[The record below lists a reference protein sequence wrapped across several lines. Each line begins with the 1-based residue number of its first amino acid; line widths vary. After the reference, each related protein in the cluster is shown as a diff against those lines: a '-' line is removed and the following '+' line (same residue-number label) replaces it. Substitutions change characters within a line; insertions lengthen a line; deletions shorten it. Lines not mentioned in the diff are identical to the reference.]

1 MKITNKER
9 EILEELFNISE
20 GTNEIELESW
30 TDGVGDMFI
39 TIDKNSYNTLL
50 EQLKEF
56 VENFDIDEEIEIY
69 RQDTDYRRNF
79 TIRESINDFENWVD
93 YIRNCIRKLEEEY
106 NNEDEEE
113 LEEYND
119 EDEEE
124 MDYEPL
130 ETLKGVGVKDTE
142 NGIEI
147 MLMGM
152 ISGLLQKYEVIMN
165 IKNYDETDLFN
176 ICYEI
181 SNEVK
186 NLYYNNNGVPSET
199 QVKEVI
205 RNIIVK

>member
-1 MKITNKER
+1 MKITSKER
-9 EILEELFNISE
+9 EMLEELFNVSE
-20 GTNEIELESW
+20 SADDLELESY
-30 TDGVGDMFI
+30 TDGGVDMFI
-39 TIDKNSYNTLL
+39 TIEKDNSNNLL
-50 EQLKEF
+50 EQLKLF
-56 VENFDIDEEIEIY
+56 VKNFDIDEEIDIH

-93 YIRNCIRKLEEEY
+93 YIRDCISKLELY
-106 NNEDEEE
+106 NN
-113 LEEYND
+113 

-130 ETLKGVGVKDTE
+130 ETLKGVGVKDTD
-142 NGIEI
+142 NGLEI
-147 MLMGM
+147 MLMGTT
-152 ISGLLQKYEVIMN
+152 SGLLQKYEVVMN

-181 SNEVK
+181 SNDIK
-186 NLYYNNNGVPSET
+186 NLYYNNNGIPSET

>member
-1 MKITNKER
+1 MKITSKER
-9 EILEELFNISE
+9 EILKELFNISE

-30 TDGVGDMFI
+30 TNGGVDMFI

-93 YIRNCIRKLEEEY
+93 YIRDCISKLELY

-113 LEEYND
+113 MN
-119 EDEEE
+119 
-124 MDYEPL
+124 YEPL
-130 ETLKGVGVKDTE
+130 ETLKGVGVKDTD
-142 NGIEI
+142 NGLEI
-147 MLMGM
+147 MLMGTT
-152 ISGLLQKYEVIMN
+152 SGLLQKYEVVMN

-181 SNEVK
+181 SNDIK

>member
-1 MKITNKER
+1 MKITSKER
-9 EILEELFNISE
+9 EMLEKLFNVSE
-20 GTNEIELESW
+20 SADDLELESY
-30 TDGVGDMFI
+30 TDGGVDMFI

-93 YIRNCIRKLEEEY
+93 YIEECISKLEEY

-113 LEEYND
+113 MNH
-119 EDEEE
+119 
-124 MDYEPL
+124 EPL
-130 ETLKGVGVKDTE
+130 ETLKGVGVKDTD
-142 NGIEI
+142 NGLEI
-147 MLMGM
+147 MLMGAT
-152 ISGLLQKYEVIMN
+152 SGLLQKYEVIMN

-199 QVKEVI
+199 QVKEAV
-205 RNIIVK
+205 RNIMVK

>member
-1 MKITNKER
+1 MKITSKER
-9 EILEELFNISE
+9 EMLEELFNVSE
-20 GTNEIELESW
+20 SADDLELESY
-30 TDGVGDMFI
+30 TDGGVDMFI
-39 TIDKNSYNTLL
+39 TIEKDNSNNLL
-50 EQLKEF
+50 EQLRLF
-56 VENFDIDEEIEIY
+56 VENFDIDEEIDIH

-93 YIRNCIRKLEEEY
+93 YIEECISKLEEYNNKLEEY

-113 LEEYND
+113 VE
-119 EDEEE
+119 
-124 MDYEPL
+124 YEPL

-147 MLMGM
+147 MLMGAT
-152 ISGLLQKYEVIMN
+152 SGLLQKYEIIMN
-165 IKNYDETDLFN
+165 IKNYDEIDLFN

-181 SNEVK
+181 SNEIK

-199 QVKEVI
+199 QVKEVV

>member
-1 MKITNKER
+1 MKITSKER

-30 TDGVGDMFI
+30 TNGGVDMFI

-56 VENFDIDEEIEIY
+56 VENFDIDEEIEIHRKDENY
-69 RQDTDYRRNF
+69 KRNF
-79 TIRESINDFENWVD
+79 TIRESITDFENWFTYVVK
-93 YIRNCIRKLEEEY
+93 NCICQLEEEY

-113 LEEYND
+113 VE
-119 EDEEE
+119 
-124 MDYEPL
+124 YEPL
-130 ETLKGVGVKDTE
+130 EILKGVGVKDTE

-147 MLMGM
+147 MLVGM
-152 ISGLLQKYEVIMN
+152 ASGLLQKYEVIMN

-199 QVKEVI
+199 QVKEAV
-205 RNIIVK
+205 RNIMVK

>member
-1 MKITNKER
+1 MKITSKER
-9 EILEELFNISE
+9 EMLEELFNVSE
-20 GTNEIELESW
+20 SADDLELESY
-30 TDGVGDMFI
+30 TDGGVDMFI
-39 TIDKNSYNTLL
+39 TIEKDNSNNLL
-50 EQLKEF
+50 EQLRLF
-56 VENFDIDEEIEIY
+56 VENFDIDEEIDIH

-93 YIRNCIRKLEEEY
+93 YIRDCISKLELY
-106 NNEDEEE
+106 NN
-113 LEEYND
+113 

-152 ISGLLQKYEVIMN
+152 ASGLLQKYEVIMN

-181 SNEVK
+181 SNEIK

-199 QVKEVI
+199 QVKEVV

>member
-1 MKITNKER
+1 MKITSKER
-9 EILEELFNISE
+9 EMLEELFNVSE
-20 GTNEIELESW
+20 SADDLELESY
-30 TDGVGDMFI
+30 TDGGVDMFI
-39 TIDKNSYNTLL
+39 TIEKDNSNNLL
-50 EQLKEF
+50 EQLRLF
-56 VENFDIDEEIEIY
+56 VKNFDIDEEIDIH

-93 YIRNCIRKLEEEY
+93 YIRDCISKLELY

-113 LEEYND
+113 MN
-119 EDEEE
+119 
-124 MDYEPL
+124 YEPL
-130 ETLKGVGVKDTE
+130 ETLKGVGVKDTD
-142 NGIEI
+142 NGLEI
-147 MLMGM
+147 MLMGTT
-152 ISGLLQKYEVIMN
+152 SGLLQKYEVVMN

-181 SNEVK
+181 SNDIK

>member
-1 MKITNKER
+1 MKITSKER

-30 TDGVGDMFI
+30 TDGGVDMFI

-93 YIRNCIRKLEEEY
+93 YIEECISKLEKY

-113 LEEYND
+113 MN
-119 EDEEE
+119 
-124 MDYEPL
+124 YEPL
-130 ETLKGVGVKDTE
+130 ETLKGVGVKDTD
-142 NGIEI
+142 NGLEI
-147 MLMGM
+147 MLMGET
-152 ISGLLQKYEVIMN
+152 SGLIQKYEVTMN
-165 IKNYDETDLFN
+165 IKNYNETDLFN

-181 SNEVK
+181 SNDIK
-186 NLYYNNNGVPSET
+186 NLYYDNNGIPSET

>member
-1 MKITNKER
+1 MKITSKER
-9 EILEELFNISE
+9 ELLEELFNISE

-30 TDGVGDMFI
+30 TDGGVDMFI

-93 YIRNCIRKLEEEY
+93 YIRDCISKLELY

-113 LEEYND
+113 MN
-119 EDEEE
+119 
-124 MDYEPL
+124 YEPL

-152 ISGLLQKYEVIMN
+152 TSGLLQKYEVIMN
-165 IKNYDETDLFN
+165 IKNYDETDLFY

-181 SNEVK
+181 SNDIK
-186 NLYYNNNGVPSET
+186 NLYYDNNGVPSET

-205 RNIIVK
+205 RNIIVKQKG

>member
-1 MKITNKER
+1 MKITSKER

-30 TDGVGDMFI
+30 TDGGVDMFI
-39 TIDKNSYNTLL
+39 TIDKNSCNTLL

-56 VENFDIDEEIEIY
+56 VENFDIDEEIKIY

-93 YIRNCIRKLEEEY
+93 YIRDCISKLELY

-113 LEEYND
+113 MN
-119 EDEEE
+119 
-124 MDYEPL
+124 YEPL
-130 ETLKGVGVKDTE
+130 ETLKGVGVKDTD
-142 NGIEI
+142 NGLEI
-147 MLMGM
+147 MLMGTT
-152 ISGLLQKYEVIMN
+152 SGLLQKYEVVMN

-181 SNEVK
+181 SNDIK
-186 NLYYNNNGVPSET
+186 KLYYNNNGVPSET
-199 QVKEVI
+199 QVKEVVE
-205 RNIIVK
+205 NIMVK

>member
-1 MKITNKER
+1 MKITSKER
-9 EILEELFNISE
+9 EMLEELFNVSE
-20 GTNEIELESW
+20 SADDLELESY
-30 TDGVGDMFI
+30 TDGGVDMFI
-39 TIDKNSYNTLL
+39 TIEKDNSNNLL
-50 EQLKEF
+50 EQLRLF
-56 VENFDIDEEIEIY
+56 VENFDIDEEIDIH

-93 YIRNCIRKLEEEY
+93 YIRDCISKLELY

-113 LEEYND
+113 MN
-119 EDEEE
+119 
-124 MDYEPL
+124 YEPL

-152 ISGLLQKYEVIMN
+152 TSGLLQKYEVIMN

-181 SNEVK
+181 SNEIK

-199 QVKEVI
+199 QVKEVV
-205 RNIIVK
+205 RNIMIK

>member
-1 MKITNKER
+1 MKITSKER
-9 EILEELFNISE
+9 EMLEELFNVSE
-20 GTNEIELESW
+20 SADDLELESY
-30 TDGVGDMFI
+30 TDGGVDMFI
-39 TIDKNSYNTLL
+39 TIEKDNSNNLL
-50 EQLKEF
+50 EQLRLF
-56 VENFDIDEEIEIY
+56 VENFDIDEEIDIH

-93 YIRNCIRKLEEEY
+93 YIRDCISKLELY

-113 LEEYND
+113 MN
-119 EDEEE
+119 
-124 MDYEPL
+124 YEPL

-152 ISGLLQKYEVIMN
+152 TSGLLQKYEVIMN

-186 NLYYNNNGVPSET
+186 NLYYNNNGIPSET
-199 QVKEVI
+199 QVKEVV
-205 RNIIVK
+205 RNIMVK

>member
-1 MKITNKER
+1 MKITSKER

-30 TDGVGDMFI
+30 TNGGVDMFI

-56 VENFDIDEEIEIY
+56 VENFDIDEEIEIHRKDENY
-69 RQDTDYRRNF
+69 KRNF
-79 TIRESINDFENWVD
+79 TIRESITDFENWVD
-93 YIRNCIRKLEEEY
+93 YIRNCISKLEEEY

-113 LEEYND
+113 VE
-119 EDEEE
+119 
-124 MDYEPL
+124 YEPL

-147 MLMGM
+147 VLMGM
-152 ISGLLQKYEVIMN
+152 TSGLLQKYEIIMN

-199 QVKEVI
+199 QVKEVV
-205 RNIIVK
+205 RNIMLK

>member
-1 MKITNKER
+1 MKITSKER
-9 EILEELFNISE
+9 ELLVELFNI
-20 GTNEIELESW
+20 NESAYELELESW
-30 TDGVGDMFI
+30 TDGGVDMFI
-39 TIDKNSYNTLL
+39 SIDKTSDNNLL
-50 EQLKEF
+50 EQLERF
-56 VENFDIDEEIEIY
+56 VENFDIDEEIDIHREDANY
-69 RQDTDYRRNF
+69 KRNF

-93 YIRNCIRKLEEEY
+93 YIEECISKLEEY

-113 LEEYND
+113 IN
-119 EDEEE
+119 
-124 MDYEPL
+124 YEPI

-152 ISGLLQKYEVIMN
+152 TSGLLQKYEVIMN

-199 QVKEVI
+199 QVKEVV
-205 RNIIVK
+205 RNIMVK